1 MNRTVE
7 PAQTHTIRPA
17 TDADL
22 VALKALPFSTGLP
35 SKHDSR
41 YARQLAG
48 EVVYLLALIDDEI
61 VGHLLLKWN
70 GPEHPRVRSLAPS
83 CAEIEDFVVKAALR
97 GRGIGSAMLDHAAT
111 LCLNRGVTRL
121 GLGVGLGNPTA
132 HDLYERRGFA
142 LVPNSEHRVTWL
154 APDSQGRE
162 FEEHDDCV
170 YLLKELS

>member
-1 MNRTVE
+1 MTNSSE
-7 PAQTHTIRPA
+7 SIPRPQLRLV
-17 TDADL
+17 TEADL
-22 VALKALPFSTGLP
+22 AELKALPFSGGLP

-154 APDSQGRE
+154 APDSQGRQ

>member
-1 MNRTVE
+1 MTNSSE
-7 PAQTHTIRPA
+7 PILRPQLRLA
-17 TDADL
+17 TEADL
-22 VALKALPFSTGLP
+22 AELKALPFSGGLP

-154 APDSQGRE
+154 APDSHGRE

-170 YLLKELS
+170 YLLTELS